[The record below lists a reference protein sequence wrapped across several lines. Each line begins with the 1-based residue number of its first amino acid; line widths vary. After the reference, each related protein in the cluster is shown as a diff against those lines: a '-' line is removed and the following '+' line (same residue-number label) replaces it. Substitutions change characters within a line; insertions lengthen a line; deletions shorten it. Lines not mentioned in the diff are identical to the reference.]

1 VAVSQPLLHRL
12 SAVTGGRFN
21 TISDRAPA
29 QQAIAAKKGGM
40 PPEAIAIVTQAQ
52 QAVQER
58 DQQIQEMGQ
67 ALQEAQTNQAKLEAQ
82 LASANSKAA
91 VEKVN
96 SVTESANLQLQV
108 MQKEADLIK
117 AQNELIESKVGENGE
132 EVEMVMTENGPMPF
146 EQWKV
151 LVQES
156 TKILLKDMD
165 VKRQAK
171 EGEESAEIEP
181 AEPKN
186 DETIAQIL
194 QMQSELM
201 RLYSAPR
208 IRIPT
213 RGQNGLIESVTEQ
226 IAQ

>member
-1 VAVSQPLLHRL
+1 
-12 SAVTGGRFN
+12 
-21 TISDRAPA
+21 
-29 QQAIAAKKGGM
+29 M
-40 PPEAIAIVTQAQ
+40 
-52 QAVQER
+52 
-58 DQQIQEMGQ
+58 
-67 ALQEAQTNQAKLEAQ
+67 
-82 LASANSKAA
+82 
-91 VEKVN
+91 
-96 SVTESANLQLQV
+96 TESANLQLQV

-117 AQNELIESKVGENGE
+117 AQSELIESKVGENGE

-156 TKILLKDMD
+156 TKILLKDME

-171 EGEESAEIEP
+171 EGEETTETEP